1 MGLNRSTSVTFIIHF
16 SGISQPIWIGSGCV
30 KMSLAFS
37 DIKDDETI
45 EYMMLGYIIGEG
57 NGKQFWDFTFAM
69 ELIRRQS

>member
-1 MGLNRSTSVTFIIHF
+1 
-16 SGISQPIWIGSGCV
+16 
-30 KMSLAFS
+30 MSLAFS

-57 NGKQFWDFTFAM
+57 NGKQFWDFTFAK